1 VEHTIEVRNLCK
13 LYGLNKTEAA
23 WMLNA
28 GASKEEVYRKTG
40 VITAL
45 WDLNF
50 KVRQGEIFAIIGLS
64 GSGKSTLL
72 RCMNMLNH
80 PTFGHVLYE
89 GLDIAGL
96 GKKDLL
102 EFRRNMFSM
111 VFQSFGL
118 MDHRDV
124 LDNVVY
130 GLEIKKIPK
139 TEREKTAMEMIEM
152 VGLSGLKHQPI
163 ASLSGGMRQR
173 VGIARALANNPKVLL
188 MDEPFSAL
196 DPLVRNDMQ
205 FELLSL
211 QRKLEKTVIFITHD
225 INEAFKLGDTVA
237 IMNDGRIIQVDT
249 PETMSTQ
256 PATDYVRR
264 FVNFADKAKVLKVRH
279 VMTKPTCILR
289 PKDTLDYAIEMMC
302 RTETSSSYVIDEKF
316 HFCGIITI
324 DGAVQARDRGNP
336 LADIILPLGPRVM
349 EDSLISE
356 IIPIAVRE
364 KYPLPVLDE
373 DGRLLGIVN
382 RASVLASL
390 I

>member
-1 VEHTIEVRNLCK
+1 M
-13 LYGLNKTEAA
+13 NKNDAA
-23 WMLNA
+23 RMLKA

-40 VITAL
+40 VTTAL
-45 WDLNF
+45 WDVNF
-50 KVRQGEIFAIIGLS
+50 RVRRGEIFAIIGLS

-72 RCMNMLNH
+72 RCVNMLNH
-80 PTFGHVLYE
+80 PTFGRVFYE

-96 GKKDLL
+96 GRKELR

-124 LDNVVY
+124 IGNVVY
-130 GLEIKKIPK
+130 GLEIKNIPRAD
-139 TEREKTAMEMIEM
+139 REKTAMEMIDM
-152 VGLSGLKHQPI
+152 VGLNGLERQPI

-196 DPLVRNDMQ
+196 DPLVRSDMQ
-205 FELLSL
+205 FELLSI

-249 PETMSTQ
+249 PEIMSAQ

-264 FVNFADKAKVLKVRH
+264 FVNFADKTKVLKVRH
-279 VMTKPTCILR
+279 VMTKPSSIVR
-289 PKDTLDYAIEMMC
+289 PKDTLDYAIELMC
-302 RTETSSSYVIDEKF
+302 RTETSSSYVIDEKLRF
-316 HFCGIITI
+316 RGIITI
-324 DGAVQARDRGNP
+324 DGAVHGRDRGGP
-336 LADIILPLGPRVM
+336 LADIILPLGPSVT
-349 EDSLISE
+349 EDTLISE
-356 IIPIAVRE
+356 IIPIAARE
-364 KYPLPVLDE
+364 KYPLPVLDK
-373 DGRLLGIVN
+373 DGKLLGIVN

>member
-1 VEHTIEVRNLCK
+1 LEYTIEVSNLCK
-13 LYGLNKTEAA
+13 LYGLNKAEAA
-23 WMLNA
+23 RMLKA

-45 WDLNF
+45 WDVNF

-96 GKKDLL
+96 GRKDLL

-124 LDNVVY
+124 LGNVVY

-152 VGLSGLKHQPI
+152 VGLSGLEHQPI

-249 PETMSTQ
+249 PELMSAQ

-264 FVNFADKAKVLKVRH
+264 FVNFADKTKVLKVKH
-279 VMTKPTCILR
+279 VMTKPSCIVR

-302 RTETSSSYVIDEKF
+302 RTETSSSYVIDEKLRF
-316 HFCGIITI
+316 RGIITI
-324 DGAVQARDRGNP
+324 DGAVHARDRGDP
-336 LADIILPLGPRVM
+336 LAHIIRPLGPSVT

-356 IIPIAVRE
+356 IIPIAAKE

>member
-1 VEHTIEVRNLCK
+1 M
-13 LYGLNKTEAA
+13 NKTEAA
-23 WMLNA
+23 RMLKA
-28 GASKEEVYRKTG
+28 GASKEEVYQKTG

-45 WDLNF
+45 WDVNF

-80 PTFGHVLYE
+80 PTFGHVRYE

-96 GKKDLL
+96 GRKEML
-102 EFRRNMFSM
+102 EFRRNMVSM

-124 LDNVVY
+124 LGNVVY

-139 TEREKTAMEMIEM
+139 AEREKTAMEMIEM
-152 VGLSGLKHQPI
+152 VGLSGLEHQPI

-237 IMNDGRIIQVDT
+237 IMNDGRIIQADT
-249 PETMSTQ
+249 PETMSAR

-264 FVNFADKAKVLKVRH
+264 FVNFADKTKVLKVRH
-279 VMTKPTCILR
+279 VMTKPNCIVR

-302 RTETSSSYVIDEKF
+302 RTETSSSFVIDEKL
-316 HFCGIITI
+316 HFRGIITI
-324 DGAVQARDRGNP
+324 DGAVRARDKGNP
-336 LADIILPLGPRVM
+336 LADIILPLGPSVM

-356 IIPIAVRE
+356 IIPVAAKE
-364 KYPLPVLDE
+364 KYPLPVLDK

-390 I
+390 L